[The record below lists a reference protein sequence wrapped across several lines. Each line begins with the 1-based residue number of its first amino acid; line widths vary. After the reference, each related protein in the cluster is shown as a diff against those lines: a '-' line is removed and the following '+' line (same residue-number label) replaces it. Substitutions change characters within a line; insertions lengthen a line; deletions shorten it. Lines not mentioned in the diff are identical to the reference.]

1 MTFIEIEKEM
11 EMRSCIAKGIYNRM
25 HELRFNIEMVLK
37 HFGDYLKLENIT
49 KASASWLIVN
59 AAEKVRE
66 MDNTMA
72 DVMKMAEE
80 CVLMPVEKLWDDD
93 IDGMLK
99 ALGQLVD
106 EVAQKSEK
114 TNNDVFRNDAC
125 KELEE
130 YFMVEENVS
139 AIAKIVVRWIGKLR
153 NEMEEAMKVMNN
165 PTEKA
170 RLFDKMLEN
179 YTDETMNDDFLWM
192 ENDYGKA
199 LVDMASLR
207 DDLKMA
213 LIFGNNHIALMSNL
227 MKSGCTERQLMTV
240 MEYVKL
246 TEKVRQR
253 NKSAQGDIGL
263 VKVGGTERDRRFSYA
278 VNNVKKEGL
287 IKFGYDWTWIELY
300 CEGEMKDANF
310 STPTSFLDYLSV
322 LGIDSL
328 PDRSTLSKKLDLVK
342 GEYPNWTFTDSK
354 NASETMRRKRV
365 VGRFIFHYNNFLR
378 Q

>member
-25 HELRFNIEMVLK
+25 HELRINIEMVLK

-72 DVMKMAEE
+72 DVKKMAEE

-99 ALGQLVD
+99 VLGQLVD

-114 TNNDVFRNDAC
+114 SNYLVFGNDAC
-125 KELEE
+125 KELDD
-130 YFMVEENVS
+130 YYKVEENVS
-139 AIAKIVVRWIGKLR
+139 AIAKIVVGWIGKLR
-153 NEMEEAMKVMNN
+153 NEMEDAMKIMNN

-179 YTDETMNDDFLWM
+179 YTDETMNDDFFWM

-207 DDLKMA
+207 DDLKIA
-213 LIFGNNHIALMSNL
+213 LIFGNNHIALISNL
-227 MKSGCTERQLMTV
+227 MKIGCTERQLMTV
-240 MEYVKL
+240 LEYVKL
-246 TEKVRQR
+246 TEMVRQR

-263 VKVGGTERDRRFSYA
+263 VKVGGTERDRRFAYA

>member
-25 HELRFNIEMVLK
+25 HELRINIEMVLK

-99 ALGQLVD
+99 VLGQLVD

-114 TNNDVFRNDAC
+114 SNYLVFGNDAC
-125 KELEE
+125 KELDD
-130 YFMVEENVS
+130 YYKVEENVS
-139 AIAKIVVRWIGKLR
+139 AIAKIVVGWIGKLR
-153 NEMEEAMKVMNN
+153 KEMEDAMKIMNN

-207 DDLKMA
+207 DDLKIA
-213 LIFGNNHIALMSNL
+213 LIFGNNHIALISNL
-227 MKSGCTERQLMTV
+227 MKIGCTERQLMTV
-240 MEYVKL
+240 LEYVKL
-246 TEKVRQR
+246 TEMVRQR

-263 VKVGGTERDRRFSYA
+263 VKVGGTERDRRFAYA

>member
-25 HELRFNIEMVLK
+25 HELRINIEMVLK

-99 ALGQLVD
+99 VLGQLVD

-114 TNNDVFRNDAC
+114 SNYLVFGNDAC
-125 KELEE
+125 KELDD
-130 YFMVEENVS
+130 YYKVEENVS
-139 AIAKIVVRWIGKLR
+139 AIAKIVVGWIGKLR
-153 NEMEEAMKVMNN
+153 KEMEDAMKIMNN

-207 DDLKMA
+207 DELKIA

-240 MEYVKL
+240 LEYVKL
-246 TEKVRQR
+246 TEMVRQR

-263 VKVGGTERDRRFSYA
+263 VKVGGTERDRRFAYA

>member
-1 MTFIEIEKEM
+1 MTFIEIEKEL
-11 EMRSCIAKGIYNRM
+11 EMRNFISKGIYDRM

-72 DVMKMAEE
+72 DVMKMAKE

-125 KELEE
+125 KELDE
-130 YFMVEENVS
+130 YYKVEENVS
-139 AIAKIVVRWIGKLR
+139 AIAKIVVVWIGKLR
-153 NEMEEAMKVMNN
+153 KEMENAMKIMNN

-207 DDLKMA
+207 DDLKIA

-240 MEYVKL
+240 LEYVKL
-246 TEKVRQR
+246 TEMVRQR

-263 VKVGGTERDRRFSYA
+263 VKVGGTERDRRFAYA

>member
-25 HELRFNIEMVLK
+25 HELRINIEMVLK

-125 KELEE
+125 KELDD
-130 YFMVEENVS
+130 YYKVEENVS
-139 AIAKIVVRWIGKLR
+139 AIAKIVVGWIGKLR
-153 NEMEEAMKVMNN
+153 KEMEDAMKIMNN

-207 DDLKMA
+207 DELKIA

-240 MEYVKL
+240 LEYVKL
-246 TEKVRQR
+246 TEMVRQR

-263 VKVGGTERDRRFSYA
+263 VKVGGTERDRRFAYA